1 MTRFLTIVPHQKIPT
16 HRETFSLSMA
26 LVNMATLIAD
36 CLRLLKKIQPPGGI
50 ELLSYKRNRGI
61 AIIKKKNQL
70 LEIREHGYEEQ
81 VLELTPEKLEKEL
94 KTMIKREFPRSR
106 KVRLVKCTDP
116 HELERMHQKI

>member
-1 MTRFLTIVPHQKIPT
+1 
-16 HRETFSLSMA
+16 MA

-36 CLRLLKKIQPPGGI
+36 CLRTLKQMQPPGGI

-61 AIIKKKNQL
+61 AIIKKDNQL

-81 VLELTPEKLEKEL
+81 VIELTSEKLEKEL

-106 KVRLVKCTDP
+106 KVRLTKFTDP
-116 HELERMHQKI
+116 QELERMHQKI

>member
-1 MTRFLTIVPHQKIPT
+1 
-16 HRETFSLSMA
+16 MA
-26 LVNMATLIAD
+26 LVNIATLIAD
-36 CLRLLKKIQPPGGI
+36 CLRTLKKMQPPGGI

-61 AIIKKKNQL
+61 AILKKENQL

-106 KVRLVKCTDP
+106 KVRLVKFSEP
-116 HELERMHQKI
+116 QELERKHQKI